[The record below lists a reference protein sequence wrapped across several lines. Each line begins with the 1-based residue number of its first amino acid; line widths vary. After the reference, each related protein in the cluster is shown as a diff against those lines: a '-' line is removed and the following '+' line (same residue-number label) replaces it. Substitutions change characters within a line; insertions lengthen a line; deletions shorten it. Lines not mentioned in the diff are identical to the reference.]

1 MARRPTAPVKVRC
14 IDCRLE
20 RPVTDKYP
28 AYDGSPVF
36 ATCEHLKFY
45 SCGAGNSPAP
55 ITNPKKKRQQMGNK
69 ITK

>member
-45 SCGAGNSPAP
+45 RLRRWGQPCPHYQ
-55 ITNPKKKRQQMGNK
+55 PKEEVVADGK
-69 ITK
+69 